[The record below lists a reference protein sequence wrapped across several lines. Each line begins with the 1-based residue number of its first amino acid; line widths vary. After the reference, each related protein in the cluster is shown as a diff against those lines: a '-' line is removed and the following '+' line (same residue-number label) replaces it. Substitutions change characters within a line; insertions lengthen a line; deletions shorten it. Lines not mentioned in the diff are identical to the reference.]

1 MALCEYGCPSLEY
14 VYDMTWAEF
23 RIRQFA
29 YNRKQKRDWFKI
41 REVAFASIIGPHLDP
56 KKLPSKERFMPLSD
70 KSEVNEAMKERMM
83 KVVKIYKDKKKQN
96 AES

>member
-1 MALCEYGCPSLEY
+1 MALCEFGCPSLEY

-29 YNRKQKRDWFKI
+29 YNRQQKRDWFKI
-41 REVAFASIIGPHLDP
+41 REVAYASILGPHLDP
-56 KKLPSKERFMPLSD
+56 KKIPSKERFMPLKD
-70 KSEVNEAMKERMM
+70 TTEVNESMKERMM